1 MEMGILVKLGLIS
14 VISILLLMREEN
26 IQVEYFRHQR
36 WSIKE
41 VLRFF
46 WIFMLLYL
54 IWIFFYKTN
63 PDNRIYIII
72 SYIFTFLAGSVLLFA
87 TKMII
92 GRRRLSVLKVIG
104 AKNSDLYWIAIL
116 ISLQYTILLVLFFRG
131 NSVSDP
137 VPTLWML
144 GYFPVT
150 LIFWPVIESVFYLGM
165 MFIPTSRIVGLLK
178 GAVLIS
184 LLQALSHFEYSLSE
198 VVTNFSVFGLL
209 GCYLYIKSERII
221 VPLLVHSS
229 INFLILMRDI

>member
-54 IWIFFYKTN
+54 ILIFFYKTN